1 MCPNPHAPALPPP
14 AARGRILVVEDD
26 EDAALFIRHVLE
38 KRGQFNVTH
47 TPDPASALAMAA
59 AGPWD
64 LVITDLDLPSMS
76 GRELTRALRR
86 VYPSLPVVLVTACEA
101 AARGP
106 ACADA
111 VLIKPLRV
119 GELLTTATALIGT
132 RPHPGKARLSHARK
146 VSRGHCCRR
155 DTKGQGEP

>member
-26 EDAALFIRHVLE
+26 EDAALFITHVLE

-47 TPDPASALAMAA
+47 TADPAAALAMAA
-59 AGPWD
+59 AGPWA
-64 LVITDLDLPSMS
+64 LVITDLHLPSMS

-86 VYPSLPVVLVTACEA
+86 VSPSLPVVLVTACEA

-106 ACADA
+106 ASADA

-119 GELLTTATALIGT
+119 KQLLATVTALIGAS
-132 RPHPGKARLSHARK
+132 PHPGKARLSRALK